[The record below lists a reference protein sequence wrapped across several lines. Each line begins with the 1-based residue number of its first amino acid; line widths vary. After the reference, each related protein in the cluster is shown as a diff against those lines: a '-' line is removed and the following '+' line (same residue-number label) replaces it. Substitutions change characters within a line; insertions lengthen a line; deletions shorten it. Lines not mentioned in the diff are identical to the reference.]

1 MLYTLKLK
9 TEAYHK
15 PTETWHIYEAKHGV
29 RAVSRNH
36 ALNKGLKVVTTQ
48 WNSYRDRVDHPDWT
62 VDASVS
68 FAEAI

>member
-1 MLYTLKLK
+1 M
-9 TEAYHK
+9 
-15 PTETWHIYEAKHGV
+15 YEAPHGV

-36 ALNKGLKVVTTQ
+36 ALNKGLKVVQT